1 MHILLL
7 EDNLRDRQLLEKAL
21 INEGLVCQITHA
33 KSKKEFQAALE
44 QAKYDLIISDFTLPA
59 YSGIAALTDSREL
72 QPDTPFI
79 FVAGTIGEEQVVE
92 SLKSGATDYVLK
104 NRLNRLGQAVRRALR
119 EAQERKKR
127 QRAEEQVR
135 VQSSALE
142 AVANG
147 IILTDAAGKI
157 LFGNKAFCAMT
168 GYALEEILGKTP
180 GFLNSGKHD
189 ANFFRALWNTIL
201 TGRVWQGELINRRKD
216 GTLYNEEMTITPIQR
231 SNGEIS
237 HFIAVKQDITKRKQL
252 KEQLHQARK
261 MEAIGQL
268 AAGIAHDFNNLL
280 TVIHGN
286 VQLVLMDESQLKE
299 ENRQCLKQVADATEC
314 AADLTR
320 QLLAF
325 GRKQVVQFQPL
336 DLNHVISNFTKMLKR
351 VIGEQIALQCHYAKN
366 LPSVNADI
374 GMIEQILINLIVN
387 ARDAMPEGGSIV
399 ITTEAISIDAAYV
412 ETHPEAQPGK
422 FVCITV
428 GDTGTGI
435 NPEYLPRIFEPF
447 FTTKE
452 SGKGTGLGLA
462 TVYGIV
468 KQHQGW
474 IEVSSQ
480 LGNGTTFKIFLPACA
495 SGVAKK
501 STPQTKAIPAGGHEK
516 ILLVED
522 DADVRIVTRGFLEG
536 SGYQIWEASNGLE
549 ALNVWKTNA
558 SQIDLLLTDIVMP
571 GGLNGWELADR
582 LSGERP
588 GLKVILMSGY
598 NSDLAGKTQ
607 PYNYIL
613 PKPFSFESLTK
624 TVRSCLDAARP
635 TG

>member
-7 EDNLRDRQLLEKAL
+7 EDNPRDRQLLEKAL
-21 INEGLVCQITHA
+21 MNEGLVCQITHA

-59 YSGIAALTDSREL
+59 YSGTAALAASREL

-119 EAQERKKR
+119 EAQERKER
-127 QRAEEQVR
+127 QRAEERVH

-147 IILTDAAGKI
+147 IMLTDATGKI
-157 LFGNKAFCAMT
+157 LFGNRAFCAMT

-189 ANFFRALWNTIL
+189 ADFFRVLWNTIL

-237 HFIAVKQDITKRKQL
+237 HFIAVKQDITKRKQH

-299 ENRQCLKQVADATEC
+299 ENRQCLKQVTDATER

-336 DLNHVISNFTKMLKR
+336 NLNHIISNFTKMLKR
-351 VIGEQIALQCHYAKN
+351 VIGEHIVLQCCCAEN
-366 LPSVNADI
+366 LPSVNGDV

-387 ARDAMPEGGSIV
+387 ARDAMPQGGSIV
-399 ITTEAISIDAAYV
+399 ITTEAISIDASHV
-412 ETHPEAQPGK
+412 EIHPEAQPGE

-435 NPEYLPRIFEPF
+435 YPEYLPRIFEPF

-452 SGKGTGLGLA
+452 SGKGTGFGLA

-480 LGNGTTFKIFLPACA
+480 LGNGTTFKIYLPACA
-495 SGVAKK
+495 SGAAKK

-536 SGYQIWEASNGLE
+536 SGYHIWEASNGLE
-549 ALNVWKTNA
+549 ALNVWKTYA

-607 PYNYIL
+607 SYNHIL